1 MTKKHY
7 IEEEEVLAQRLYT
20 EALASGTLKAA
31 PGLFAAKIGNGPII
45 SKSRE
50 VTWRDYLRDARKIL
64 ARPRP
69 GGPRR
74 R

>member
-1 MTKKHY
+1 MTKKPY
-7 IEEEEVLAQRLYT
+7 TDEEKALAQRLYA

-31 PGLFAAKIGNGPII
+31 PGLFAVGFSSGATM

-64 ARPRP
+64 SRPRP